1 MNNLYF
7 SNREKQILKLL
18 VEYTEGITPQ
28 ELQTQLQI
36 SKRTLYREI
45 SSIEKS
51 LKPLEIQIVKPRGK
65 GYQLVGEAKKIADI
79 KQVIQKDKQMP
90 IDNVH
95 RQSALASNL
104 LLADEEQTIE
114 GLAID
119 FDVSPSTIHN
129 DLQLVEESLKD
140 YSLTL
145 ERRKARGI
153 IITGGEYE
161 RRQIL
166 GNTIYSG
173 VSEYEFFHYLSSLTA
188 TMTEAMTTNFF
199 LRLITPQ
206 AFYIAKTVILD
217 KRNKLFLEVTDNQI
231 QQVITI
237 LALSIDRVKTNHLLN
252 NSFNKSQISAEIYA
266 LAEQIM
272 TNVTEHGVV
281 MPEEEY
287 LFFARQLEG
296 VNYKKPQ
303 NIFLESFDVALSY
316 QVREVIRIVS
326 EEMQI
331 DFRVDDV
338 LYYDLLTHLS
348 AAFKRMNNLVQLANN
363 PLLDKIVVQYEALT
377 QAIQSALSNQFPDE
391 QFSTNELAYIV
402 IHFAASLER
411 HPTKKAI
418 STLVLCS
425 SGIGTA
431 KILESRLRKY
441 IPEIDHIQIIKIS
454 QMSHVDYKKFDLILS
469 TIFLPDF
476 TLPYK
481 LISPLLLDDE
491 VQRLKQ
497 EIADKRFES
506 KSAEPVIVAKESE
519 GSFDYVYDLMK
530 VGNDLLT
537 QFDIKSIQTDK
548 TLEATIQQIMEG
560 LEGVIVEDAL
570 KVSERVL
577 RRHQTAPIGI
587 PGTNLALFH
596 SSNPYVKA
604 PYFSIFDLT
613 SPIPVLGMDKRPM
626 ALSRVLLMLAPEPMT
641 PVEEKLL
648 GLISASIIE
657 SDLNMEI
664 YQNETKEVIYEL
676 ISSLFVNEIREAEEE
691 K

>member
-1 MNNLYF
+1 MYF

-173 VSEYEFFHYLSSLTA
+173 VSEYEFFHYLTSLTA

>member
-1 MNNLYF
+1 MYF
-7 SNREKQILKLL
+7 SNREKQILTLL
-18 VEYTEGITPQ
+18 VEYSEGITPQ

-36 SKRTLYREI
+36 SKRTLYREM

-51 LKPLEIQIVKPRGK
+51 LRPLEIQVVKPRGK
-65 GYQLVGEAKKIADI
+65 GYRLVGEVDKIANMKHI
-79 KQVIQKDKQMP
+79 IQKDKQIP
-90 IDNVH
+90 LDNVH
-95 RQSALASNL
+95 RQSALVSNL

-119 FDVSPSTIHN
+119 FDVSPSTIHS
-129 DLQLVEESLKD
+129 DLQLIEESLKD

-166 GNTIYSG
+166 GNTIYRG
-173 VSEYEFFHYLSSLTA
+173 VSEYDFFHYLSLLTA
-188 TMTEAMTTNFF
+188 TSKEATTTNFF
-199 LRLITPQ
+199 LQLITPQ

-217 KRNKLFLEVTDNQI
+217 QRDRLFLEVTDNQI

-237 LALSIDRVKTNHLLN
+237 LALSIDRVKTNHFLTKILN
-252 NSFNKSQISAEIYA
+252 NSQISAEIYT

-272 TNVTEHGVV
+272 FNVSEHSVV
-281 MPEEEY
+281 MPKEEY

-316 QVREVIRIVS
+316 QVREVIRFVS

-331 DFRVDDV
+331 DFRTDDT

-348 AAFKRMNNLVQLANN
+348 AAFKRMDNLVQLANN
-363 PLLDKIVVQYEALT
+363 PLLDKIITQYNELTRAIKSALT
-377 QAIQSALSNQFPDE
+377 KQFPN
-391 QFSTNELAYIV
+391 QHFSMDELAYIV
-402 IHFAASLER
+402 IHFAASIER

-431 KILESRLRKY
+431 KILESRLKKY

-476 TLPYK
+476 ALPYK

-491 VQRLKQ
+491 IQKLKQ
-497 EIADKRFES
+497 EIYDKRFES
-506 KSAEPVIVAKESE
+506 KSAEPVIVTKESE
-519 GSFDYVYDLMK
+519 GSFEHVYELMK
-530 VGNDLLT
+530 VGNDLLS
-537 QFDIKSIQTDK
+537 QFDIKSVQTDK
-548 TLEATIQQIMEG
+548 TLDATIQQIITE
-560 LEGVIVEDAL
+560 LEGVIVEDTA

-577 RRHQTAPIGI
+577 KRHQTAPIGI

-596 SSNPYVKA
+596 SANPYVKGA
-604 PYFSIFDLT
+604 YFSIFDLT

-626 ALSRVLLMLAPEPMT
+626 ALTRVLLMLAPDPMT

-664 YQNETKEVIYEL
+664 YQNQTKEVIYEL

>member
-1 MNNLYF
+1 MYF

-391 QFSTNELAYIV
+391 QFSTDELAYIV

>member
-1 MNNLYF
+1 MYF